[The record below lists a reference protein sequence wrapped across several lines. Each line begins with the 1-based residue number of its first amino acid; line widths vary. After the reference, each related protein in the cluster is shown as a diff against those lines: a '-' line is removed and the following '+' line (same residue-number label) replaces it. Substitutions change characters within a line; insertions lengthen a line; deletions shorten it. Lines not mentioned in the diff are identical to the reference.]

1 MTGGSTPQACSTS
14 PHGTSPLPER
24 SFTWQN
30 EGWGSGD
37 SDPSDCLENFWKA
50 PLATWR
56 HQYWSCRIPYAPR
69 EVTKLEMIHDI
80 ILYPWYLWPS
90 TWNLKL
96 GHGCMSILKVNKRIQ
111 RPPVVLWHRWPV
123 RKTPTPLRS
132 LQEKQLGS
140 PRYSLSAEEHCWLVV
155 DLPLWKIWVRQLGWW
170 NSQYD
175 GKNKSHVPNH
185 QPDWSRLSH
194 FYRNFPWKICK
205 LNSNICRFNCG
216 FHAKSVIL
224 TSISKMYHRVPSSPF
239 QIYTWYIWCTWCA
252 RYTWY
257 IWYTWYTQ
265 YIYIYTLCCLSFV
278 YLLVYLTT
286 LF

>member
-1 MTGGSTPQACSTS
+1 M
-14 PHGTSPLPER
+14 
-24 SFTWQN
+24 
-30 EGWGSGD
+30 
-37 SDPSDCLENFWKA
+37 
-50 PLATWR
+50 
-56 HQYWSCRIPYAPR
+56 
-69 EVTKLEMIHDI
+69 
-80 ILYPWYLWPS
+80 
-90 TWNLKL
+90 
-96 GHGCMSILKVNKRIQ
+96 LKVNKRIQ
-111 RPPVVLWHRWPV
+111 CPPVVLWHRWPV

-140 PRYSLSAEEHCWLVV
+140 PRYSLSAEEHCSLVV

-224 TSISKMYHRVPSSPF
+224 TSLSKLYHRVPSSPF
-239 QIYTWYIWCTWCA
+239 QIYTWYTDIHDIYDVHDVQNIHDIYIY
-252 RYTWY
+252 RYRY
-257 IWYTWYTQ
+257 IWYTWYTRYT
-265 YIYIYTLCCLSFV
+265 YIYICIHTLCCLSFV